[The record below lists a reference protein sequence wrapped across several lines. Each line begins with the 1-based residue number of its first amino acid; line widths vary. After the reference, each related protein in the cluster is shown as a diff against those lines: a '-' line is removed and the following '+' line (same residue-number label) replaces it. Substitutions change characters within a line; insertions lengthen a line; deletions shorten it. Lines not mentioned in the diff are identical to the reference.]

1 MANQICSNFFKIVD
15 AFISFKE
22 EITMRVMKSS
32 RIELAVFLSLF
43 LLPTLVF
50 GQLPNHTYPRIAIW
64 QWAGAMPDWY
74 ARFDLAYTRTG
85 IYGPGD
91 KAFID
96 EVRRKNPS
104 IIWLP
109 TTEFHTAHVF
119 IENFP
124 DEWYVVDSHGRRMG
138 FSGDPY
144 GEIYTDLS
152 DLGVRV
158 NGQRFIEWYPRYLR
172 DMVNSVGANGMAT
185 DGLYARGHLSYY
197 MPSDVD
203 LDRNGINDITEHGK
217 GWVIDRWAN
226 GVELLLNK
234 LRAELGPNKAIMI
247 NSGSGDTPGIS
258 FVNGYVHEYDS
269 SSDDWYNERI
279 YWLSKFGQV
288 YQPPVFLQ
296 QSNTDARDP
305 RLKEYS
311 HFKNYLPLVR
321 FLLVKSMLFGR
332 YFTFEHTQDK
342 APDHYWNNYYD
353 EFDLDVGYPTGPMQE
368 VKKEIWI
375 RFFDGGVAIAN
386 FSGNDVI
393 VADQDLRALAGYDGP
408 YYRFLGSQDMA
419 LNGNNAVNN
428 GQRFS
433 SVNLSGHKY
442 LGWRDAEY
450 TAGDGVIL
458 VKSLQTVVSDI
469 IIDNVEAG
477 TSPASESVTLTGG
490 FAQQKDGGDN
500 CYSVRPGG
508 AFAQPVFAVASPS
521 SGEAVFTPN
530 VGVAGKYEVYEWH
543 GSLNR
548 ALASNAAYII
558 NHADGSTTKI
568 VNQQINEGQW
578 NSLGVY
584 TFKRGASGNVTIS
597 STGANGSVMADAVKF
612 VFRDGNA
619 SRDTVAPASPKN
631 VKVQQGN

>member
-1 MANQICSNFFKIVD
+1 
-15 AFISFKE
+15 
-22 EITMRVMKSS
+22 
-32 RIELAVFLSLF
+32 
-43 LLPTLVF
+43 
-50 GQLPNHTYPRIAIW
+50 
-64 QWAGAMPDWY
+64 
-74 ARFDLAYTRTG
+74 
-85 IYGPGD
+85 
-91 KAFID
+91 
-96 EVRRKNPS
+96 
-104 IIWLP
+104 
-109 TTEFHTAHVF
+109 
-119 IENFP
+119 
-124 DEWYVVDSHGRRMG
+124 
-138 FSGDPY
+138 
-144 GEIYTDLS
+144 
-152 DLGVRV
+152 
-158 NGQRFIEWYPRYLR
+158 
-172 DMVNSVGANGMAT
+172 
-185 DGLYARGHLSYY
+185 
-197 MPSDVD
+197 
-203 LDRNGINDITEHGK
+203 
-217 GWVIDRWAN
+217 
-226 GVELLLNK
+226 
-234 LRAELGPNKAIMI
+234 
-247 NSGSGDTPGIS
+247 
-258 FVNGYVHEYDS
+258 
-269 SSDDWYNERI
+269 
-279 YWLSKFGQV
+279 
-288 YQPPVFLQ
+288 
-296 QSNTDARDP
+296 
-305 RLKEYS
+305 
-311 HFKNYLPLVR
+311 
-321 FLLVKSMLFGR
+321 
-332 YFTFEHTQDK
+332 
-342 APDHYWNNYYD
+342 
-353 EFDLDVGYPTGPMQE
+353 
-368 VKKEIWI
+368 
-375 RFFDGGVAIAN
+375 
-386 FSGNDVI
+386 
-393 VADQDLRALAGYDGP
+393 
-408 YYRFLGSQDMA
+408 
-419 LNGNNAVNN
+419 VNN